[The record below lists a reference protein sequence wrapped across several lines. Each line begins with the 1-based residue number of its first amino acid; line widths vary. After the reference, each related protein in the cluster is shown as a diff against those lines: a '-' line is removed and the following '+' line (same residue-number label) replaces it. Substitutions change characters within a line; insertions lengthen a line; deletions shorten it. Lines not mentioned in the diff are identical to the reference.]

1 MNQADIKGRICLLTT
16 AHSPFDVRVFY
27 KQARTLA
34 QAGYDVVLFAP
45 HSSRT
50 ERVDGV
56 CVRSIGLRKG
66 RLYRMTVLLWRVVW
80 LALTQKY
87 YVYHFHD
94 PELIPV
100 GLAFKL
106 LTSARVIYD
115 IHEDYPRQILSKA
128 WIPPVFRK
136 PIAWGMELIERL
148 AARFFDGLVAA
159 TPGIARRFPSSKT
172 IVVNNFPRVEEL
184 TINQEETIPY
194 PERPN
199 WVVYVGGITT
209 IRAARE
215 MVKAVDFMQM
225 PAELILAGSFESEAL
240 QNALSSLPGWSNVRL
255 LGWLSRPEVAATLA
269 KAKVGLVLYHP
280 LPNHIEAQPNKIFEY
295 MAAGIPFVASD
306 FPHWRE
312 LGEGAGLF
320 VNPLDPQAIAQAIDW
335 LLMHPEEAEAMGRRG
350 RELVLKKYNW
360 EAEAQKLLM
369 LYERLLS

>member
-1 MNQADIKGRICLLTT
+1 MSLSYKQRICILTT
-16 AHSPFDVRVFY
+16 AHSSFDVRIFH
-27 KQARTLA
+27 KQACSLA
-34 QAGYDVVLFAP
+34 QAGYKVILIAP
-45 HSSRT
+45 HERAEIISS
-50 ERVDGV
+50 VHLQPLP
-56 CVRSIGLRKG
+56 LRRN
-66 RLYRMTVLLWRVVW
+66 RLHRMLTLPVQ
-80 LALTQKY
+80 ALQLSLNIHAA
-87 YVYHFHD
+87 VYHFHD
-94 PELIPV
+94 PELILV
-100 GLAFKL
+100 GLALKF
-106 LTSARVIYD
+106 LTSARIIYD

-128 WIPPVFRK
+128 WIPAILRK
-136 PIAWGMELIERL
+136 PIAWSMRLLERL

-172 IVVNNFPRVEEL
+172 VVVNNFPRVEEL

-209 IRAARE
+209 IRAAKE

-225 PAELILAGSFESEAL
+225 PAELILAGSFESQAL
-240 QNALSSLPGWSNVRL
+240 QNALSSLPGWSNVRF

-269 KAKVGLVLYHP
+269 KAKVGLVLYYP

-335 LLMHPEEAEAMGRRG
+335 LLMHPGEAEAMGRRG